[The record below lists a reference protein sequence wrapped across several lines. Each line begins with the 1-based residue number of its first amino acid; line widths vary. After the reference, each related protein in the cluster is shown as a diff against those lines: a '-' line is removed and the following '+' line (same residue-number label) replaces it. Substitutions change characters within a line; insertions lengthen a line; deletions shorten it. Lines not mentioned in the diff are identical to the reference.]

1 MQIFEAPAEIKNLN
15 RLKRILIG
23 RRILFKITQVTI
35 TPKGQF
41 LKLKGAICNIKVAD
55 SNGLIMV
62 KLKRKLSER
71 GHVCSS
77 PVSSES
83 VYLALS
89 YLKVKKSIS

>member
-41 LKLKGAICNIKVAD
+41 LKLKGLKGAICNIKVAD

-62 KLKRKLSER
+62 KLKRKLS
-71 GHVCSS
+71 
-77 PVSSES
+77 
-83 VYLALS
+83 
-89 YLKVKKSIS
+89 

>member
-1 MQIFEAPAEIKNLN
+1 MPAQAVCNKLQIFEAPAEIKNLN

-35 TPKGQF
+35 TPKGHF

-62 KLKRKLSER
+62 KLKRKLS
-71 GHVCSS
+71 
-77 PVSSES
+77 
-83 VYLALS
+83 
-89 YLKVKKSIS
+89 

>member
-23 RRILFKITQVTI
+23 RRILFKKVTI

-62 KLKRKLSER
+62 KLKRKLSYR
-71 GHVCSS
+71 GHVCSN